1 MYNLLGQVSY
11 PVFIAGVFVF
21 FILASIFS
29 FIVGIGLAT
38 RNARML
44 NFFEFMNRR
53 VSTRK
58 LIKPLTTPR
67 YIEPVLLKRPALLG
81 GGIIVGAVTS
91 ILLLKQYDAFVFQ
104 PIYTATFDEQTSLI
118 LAGYTRAFLLIGNGL
133 CIAVGVLLVYFPEK
147 LHSIGRYTDK
157 WLTFRQQ
164 TKPLNVTYFDVDKWV
179 LSNAT
184 AAGITLSVLSLGLGI
199 LMYMRL

>member
-1 MYNLLGQVSY
+1 MGRTMYNLLGQVSY

-29 FIVGIGLAT
+29 FIVGVGLAT
-38 RNARML
+38 RNAGML
-44 NFFEFMNRR
+44 RFFEFMNRR

-67 YIEPVLLKRPALLG
+67 YIEPVLLKTSGLAR

-104 PIYTATFDEQTSLI
+104 PIYSEAFDEQTSLI
-118 LAGYTRAFLLIGNGL
+118 S
-133 CIAVGVLLVYFPEK
+133 LVTPVP
-147 LHSIGRYTDK
+147 SC
-157 WLTFRQQ
+157 
-164 TKPLNVTYFDVDKWV
+164 
-179 LSNAT
+179 
-184 AAGITLSVLSLGLGI
+184 
-199 LMYMRL
+199 